1 MIPLAAPRNGFS
13 LVEVLLAITLLGLIL
28 AAAVGGLSASQRAST
43 SGEALI
49 QETNQLRLT
58 HQFVRRQLSQA
69 QTLVIE
75 MDFDDNPVRFIGER
89 NEVVFVGP
97 MPGYLSYGGPYVQRF
112 RLEPGRHGME
122 LVFYFALLNGYEEGE
137 IDRDDGLVLIDNR
150 RHGQFWFL
158 DEDPEAD
165 QPFWDRR
172 WEDPARVPLA
182 IELEL
187 DLDRANGLV
196 WPNLVTPVHLDS
208 EIIVRRDIRSGA
220 DLVAPRQ
227 PERRR

>member
-1 MIPLAAPRNGFS
+1 MTTLGSPRNGFS

-49 QETNQLRLT
+49 QETSQLRLT

-75 MDFDDNPVRFIGER
+75 MDFDENPVRFVGDR
-89 NEVVFVGP
+89 NEVTFVAP

-112 RLEPGRHGME
+112 RLEPGRQGTE
-122 LVFYFALLNGYEEGE
+122 LVFYFAMLNGYEEGE
-137 IDRDDGLVLIDNR
+137 IDRGEGVVLIENLR
-150 RHGQFWFL
+150 QGQFWFL
-158 DEDPEAD
+158 DEDLEEAD
-165 QPFWDRR
+165 QPFWTPE
-172 WEDPARVPLA
+172 WEDVTRVPLA
-182 IELEL
+182 IELEINM
-187 DLDRANGLV
+187 DRANGLA
-196 WPNLVTPVHLDS
+196 WPNLITPVHLDS
-208 EIIVRRDIRSGA
+208 EVIRRREIRSGA
-220 DLVAPRQ
+220 DLLDR